1 MISDFQ
7 LVLIG
12 IIAVIIV
19 GVIVYNRWQ
28 ESRYKKR
35 AEQMFAPE
43 RSDALF
49 DEPAASAASA
59 ASGASGTFERRE
71 PSFGKLD
78 VAEQVALD
86 DLTAPVAAPVGRLPA
101 EEMVE
106 PRNLVRG
113 AASELVP
120 AINAEVDTIAMML
133 ADTPVHADVYAP
145 MIEQSHSLGGNILW
159 EGLVGGLWQPID
171 PTLDAEYREI
181 RAALQLANRA
191 GAVEASVLAQFDDA
205 MASFAASIG
214 AVSQREDVNQAQRRA
229 QMVDQF
235 CAETDIEIAVNIA
248 GKNGVTFAA
257 TKVRGV
263 AEAQGLVAL
272 ASGEYVLKDDY
283 GRTLFSLRN
292 GNTHEAPTLRGE
304 LPYFTQ
310 ITFALDVPRTP
321 QPGQIFERMFTLA
334 LQFADVLH
342 GEVVDD
348 NKKLLTAS
356 GRKVI
361 AETIHGITGEMQ
373 QRGVTPGSSVALR
386 LYA

>member
-1 MISDFQ
+1 
-7 LVLIG
+7 
-12 IIAVIIV
+12 
-19 GVIVYNRWQ
+19 VIVYNRWQ

-49 DEPAASAASA
+49 DEPAASAASGTF
-59 ASGASGTFERRE
+59 GASGTFERRE

>member
-49 DEPAASAASA
+49 DEPVRLASAASGA
-59 ASGASGTFERRE
+59 FGASGTFERRE

-159 EGLVGGLWQPID
+159 EGLVG
-171 PTLDAEYREI
+171 
-181 RAALQLANRA
+181 ALAANRP
-191 GAVEASVLAQFDDA
+191 DA
-205 MASFAASIG
+205 
-214 AVSQREDVNQAQRRA
+214 R
-229 QMVDQF
+229 
-235 CAETDIEIAVNIA
+235 C
-248 GKNGVTFAA
+248 
-257 TKVRGV
+257 
-263 AEAQGLVAL
+263 
-272 ASGEYVLKDDY
+272 
-283 GRTLFSLRN
+283 
-292 GNTHEAPTLRGE
+292 
-304 LPYFTQ
+304 
-310 ITFALDVPRTP
+310 
-321 QPGQIFERMFTLA
+321 
-334 LQFADVLH
+334 
-342 GEVVDD
+342 
-348 NKKLLTAS
+348 
-356 GRKVI
+356 
-361 AETIHGITGEMQ
+361 
-373 QRGVTPGSSVALR
+373 
-386 LYA
+386 